1 MAKKNSKKLALAFFL
16 APALALIIFFFI
28 IPTILT
34 IWISFTNLYNWKID
48 RVKEFVGLQ
57 NYKDLIYFIQ
67 HDPDV
72 EKVVKTTLV
81 FTSLTLIVNVL
92 GGLALAIFAYLID
105 ERVSLSFRLLW
116 ILPRMTPIAVFGLL
130 WYYFFYGSELGTLN
144 SVLLRLGVIDQPI
157 SWGSDPSVQPWASWL
172 IIIFVNGLVGV
183 SFGMVV
189 FYSAFKSIPREL
201 IVAAKVDGATTWQI
215 IRHIL
220 IPMARW
226 HLVFV
231 TVWQLLSLL
240 TTYPHLFVLVEWG
253 VVDRNYGTT
262 WSLYVFL
269 TAFSKAVNYQALA
282 AAAAVILVII
292 GAILGFIVLR
302 VMRFEEMIQPPRG
315 DV

>member
-1 MAKKNSKKLALAFFL
+1 MAKRNSKKLALAFFL

-28 IPTILT
+28 IPTLLT

-81 FTSLTLIVNVL
+81 FTSLTLLVNVL

-189 FYSAFKSIPREL
+189 FYSAFKSVPREL

-220 IPMARW
+220 VPMARW

-253 VVDRNYGTT
+253 VVDKNYGTT

-292 GAILGFIVLR
+292 GAILGLIVLR
-302 VMRFEEMIQPPRG
+302 VMKFEEMIQPPRG

>member
-1 MAKKNSKKLALAFFL
+1 MAKRNSKKLVLAFFL

-253 VVDRNYGTT
+253 VVDKNYGTT

-292 GAILGFIVLR
+292 GAVLGFIVLR

>member
-1 MAKKNSKKLALAFFL
+1 MAKRNSKKLVLAFFL

-144 SVLLRLGVIDQPI
+144 SVLLHLGVIDQPI

-226 HLVFV
+226 HLVFI

-253 VVDRNYGTT
+253 VVDKNYGTT

-269 TAFSKAVNYQALA
+269 TAFGKAVNYQALA

-292 GAILGFIVLR
+292 GAVLGFIVLR